1 MQWFYV
7 VSAIIATGFVVNILL
22 AFTVVFFEH
31 RKPASTWAW
40 LLVLFYIPVFGFI
53 IYLIFGRDGKK
64 ERVFTSKGIEDYKTY
79 LDFLEQ
85 KEKYEAIQREQD
97 EIFRFSKI
105 QDHYSYLKGMIL
117 MLIKCGSWITE
128 GNQFQVFK
136 RGENKFNALI
146 DDIRKAKSSIH
157 LEYYIIRGDDL
168 GRRLV
173 HELALKAKEGLEVR
187 LLYDGMGCTGLPKA
201 FFNELKQSG
210 GQTAAF
216 LPPFFVRLNYRNH
229 RKIAIID
236 GKIGYV
242 GGFNVGNEYLGIVK
256 RYGPWRDTHLRLEGD
271 CVDGLQLRFL
281 MDWKF
286 TSGENISFDQKYF
299 PKREKQ
305 KEGALVQIVSSGPD
319 TKMENIRNG
328 YMRLI
333 SSAQKNIY
341 IETPYFV
348 PDDALLESLKV
359 AALSGV
365 DVRIIYPAHP
375 DHLFVYWASTSY
387 LGELLRAGVR
397 CFQYE
402 RGFIHAKSMVIYGT
416 AASVGSANMDVR
428 SFALNFEINGF
439 IYDHKLAMEL
449 EDVFCEDM
457 KYCEELTLEWYQKRP
472 LGFRFREAVSR
483 LISPIL

>member
-1 MQWFYV
+1 M
-7 VSAIIATGFVVNILL
+7 
-22 AFTVVFFEH
+22 
-31 RKPASTWAW
+31 
-40 LLVLFYIPVFGFI
+40 
-53 IYLIFGRDGKK
+53 
-64 ERVFTSKGIEDYKTY
+64 
-79 LDFLEQ
+79 
-85 KEKYEAIQREQD
+85 
-97 EIFRFSKI
+97 
-105 QDHYSYLKGMIL
+105 
-117 MLIKCGSWITE
+117 
-128 GNQFQVFK
+128 
-136 RGENKFNALI
+136 
-146 DDIRKAKSSIH
+146 
-157 LEYYIIRGDDL
+157 
-168 GRRLV
+168 
-173 HELALKAKEGLEVR
+173 
-187 LLYDGMGCTGLPKA
+187 
-201 FFNELKQSG
+201 
-210 GQTAAF
+210 
-216 LPPFFVRLNYRNH
+216 
-229 RKIAIID
+229 
-236 GKIGYV
+236 
-242 GGFNVGNEYLGIVK
+242 
-256 RYGPWRDTHLRLEGD
+256 RLEGD

-402 RGFIHAKSMVIYGT
+402 RGFIHAKSMVIDGT

-449 EDVFCEDM
+449 EDDFCEDM
-457 KYCEELTLEWYQKRP
+457 KYCEELTLECYQKRP
-472 LGFRFREAVSR
+472 LGFLFREAVSR
-483 LISPIL
+483 LI